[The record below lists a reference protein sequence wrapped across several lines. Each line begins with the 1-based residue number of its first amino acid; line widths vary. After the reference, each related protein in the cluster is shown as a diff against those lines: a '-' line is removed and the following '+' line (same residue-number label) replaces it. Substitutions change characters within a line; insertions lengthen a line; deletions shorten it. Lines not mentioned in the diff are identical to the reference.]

1 MERLTSEQLKQE
13 QQKTGALPRMR
24 YGFLARLL
32 FISMDLLRTQKSL
45 SKFKMLE
52 IIAPVPYQAWEN
64 YSLIK
69 K

>member
-13 QQKTGALPRMR
+13 QQKTRALPRMR
-24 YGFLARLL
+24 YALPRLL